1 MLAYCHIAN
10 ITLAPP
16 RSQNTISSAIGT
28 MRTLRIAS
36 LRPTTRSNHDQSMAM
51 GAAGGSGE

>member
-1 MLAYCHIAN
+1 
-10 ITLAPP
+10 
-16 RSQNTISSAIGT
+16 